1 MALYCC
7 IALST
12 AAGKTLQ
19 QSWDEA
25 LKQSLQV
32 VDQAAGQVLGQ
43 VADGVA
49 ASGVVDSSVPPAL
62 QNQTID
68 AINQHAPVFKT
79 DMGCFIRPQVC
90 APTPPRQVPESIF
103 AAVPAAVGLL
113 HVHMTTR
120 ATWWLQRP
128 SLSVD

>member
-1 MALYCC
+1 MTRLRPAAVALCCC

-12 AAGKTLQ
+12 AAGRSLQ
-19 QSWDEA
+19 QSWDQA

-49 ASGVVDSSVPPAL
+49 SGVVDSSVPPAL

-68 AINQHAPVFKT
+68 AISKHAPVFKT
-79 DMGCFIRPQVC
+79 NMGYFIRPQVS
-90 APTPPRQVPESIF
+90 AHTPPRQLPKTSL
-103 AAVPAAVGLL
+103 AAVAC
-113 HVHMTTR
+113 
-120 ATWWLQRP
+120 
-128 SLSVD
+128 

>member
-1 MALYCC
+1 MARLRLAAVALYCC

-12 AAGKTLQ
+12 AAGRTLQ

-79 DMGCFIRPQVC
+79 DMGYFIRPQVS
-90 APTPPRQVPESIF
+90 AHIPPRQVPKTIL
-103 AAVPAAVGLL
+103 AAVPATVALL
-113 HVHMTTR
+113 
-120 ATWWLQRP
+120 QY
-128 SLSVD
+128 D